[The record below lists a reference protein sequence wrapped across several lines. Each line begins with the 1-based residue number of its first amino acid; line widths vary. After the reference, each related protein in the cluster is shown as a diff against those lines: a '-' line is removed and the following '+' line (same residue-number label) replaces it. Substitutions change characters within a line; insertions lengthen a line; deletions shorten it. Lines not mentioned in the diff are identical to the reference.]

1 MQQKNSFRKTIFY
14 AILVTLFTL
23 MLYLLT
29 LAPTVLWGDDAE
41 LQRLAILR
49 DSGSGV
55 RSYWLWGSI
64 AHLFTKLPFGDL
76 AWRVNLSSAVFAA
89 LTIGVLFVI
98 AFKIFRYPVGI
109 AGATSIVLA
118 ISHTFWLHAVRAEV
132 YTLFA
137 FLLMGI
143 IAFLL
148 AWHKN
153 PSRWPL
159 LTVSLLLIGVTLWAH
174 LLIITL
180 IPAVLALVIGAKKT
194 DAKRI
199 YLIAFVSLVLGLLP
213 YWIANQSGESRVNL
227 ASILS
232 GFFEI
237 GARDLA
243 LWLGFLGYQFLLFT
257 PLGVLGLMNLWQTNR
272 VLLIVLATAF
282 LGNVIFALSFH
293 VPDQYVFYLPS
304 YLIFV
309 LWIGMGLASVYKR
322 FAAKHQR
329 LLVTLF
335 AIAVL
340 SQIGI
345 YRVTPIVLNQLDL
358 NPLSV
363 RTLPHRDNNLFFLYP
378 PKNGYYG
385 ARLFGETVMDS
396 LPNNAAVLAD
406 WLPLQTLTYFQE
418 VENMRRDV
426 LLADTYVPQGQITWL
441 LEQSQTRPVFMA
453 DDESYYDIQ
462 EIAQKFE
469 IKPFGPIFILDRIRT
484 VRFLKKGGQSSPYGN
499 FD

>member
-1 MQQKNSFRKTIFY
+1 MPQKNSFEKTIFY
-14 AILVTLFTL
+14 AVLVTLFTL

-41 LQRLAILR
+41 LQRLAILQ

-55 RSYWLWGSI
+55 RNYWLWGSI
-64 AHLFTKLPFGDL
+64 VHLFTKLPFGDL

-89 LTIGVLFVI
+89 LTTGILFVI
-98 AFKIFRYPVGI
+98 AFKILDFPVRI
-109 AGATSIVLA
+109 AGATSVVLA
-118 ISHTFWLHAVRAEV
+118 VSHTFWLHAVRAEV

-143 IAFLL
+143 IALLL

-159 LTVSLLLIGVTLWAH
+159 LTVSLLLTGVALWAH
-174 LLIITL
+174 LLIITF
-180 IPAVLALVIGAKKT
+180 IPAVFALVIVAKKT
-194 DAKRI
+194 NAKRI
-199 YLIAFVSLVLGLLP
+199 YLIAFVSLMVSLLP
-213 YWIANQSGESRVNL
+213 YWIANQSGESQVNIS
-227 ASILS
+227 SILS

-272 VLLIVLATAF
+272 ALLIFLVVAF
-282 LGNVIFALSFH
+282 LGNIIFALSFH

-309 LWIGMGLASVYKR
+309 LWIGVGLVSVYKR
-322 FAAKHQR
+322 FAAKQQR
-329 LLVTLF
+329 LLMTLF
-335 AIAVL
+335 VIAVL
-340 SQIGI
+340 SQIAI
-345 YRVTPIVLNQLDL
+345 YRVTPMVLNQLDL
-358 NPLSV
+358 NLLSV
-363 RTLPHRDNNLFFLYP
+363 RTLPNRDNNLFFLYP

-385 ARLFGETVMDS
+385 AQMFGETVMES

-406 WLPLQTLTYFQE
+406 WLPLQTLTYFQD
-418 VENMRRDV
+418 VENMRQDV
-426 LLADTYVPQGQITWL
+426 LLADTYVPDGQIIWL

-469 IKPFGPIFILDRIRT
+469 ITPFGPIFILERR
-484 VRFLKKGGQSSPYGN
+484 PE
-499 FD
+499 